1 MTDKPISHSCF
12 EKLSIIDLH
21 LLAQVINVTHSKSL
35 KEWFMENLSD
45 EDSIKLKT
53 NPFVLSPIKIVP
65 KEEFDEEFPSDGKS

>member
-1 MTDKPISHSCF
+1 MNEKPIVHSCF

-53 NPFVLSPIKIVP
+53 NPFLR
-65 KEEFDEEFPSDGKS
+65 EED